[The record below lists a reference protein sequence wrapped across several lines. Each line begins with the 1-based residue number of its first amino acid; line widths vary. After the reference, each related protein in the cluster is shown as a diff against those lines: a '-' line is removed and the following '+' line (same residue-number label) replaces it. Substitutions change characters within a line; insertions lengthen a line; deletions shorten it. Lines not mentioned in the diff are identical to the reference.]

1 MSWGGAAE
9 EKSFFMLGDFIMRKK
24 LNFNHTIYACF
35 IGYIVQAVIVNFA
48 PLLFVTFQN
57 AYHIGLEK
65 ITLLVTINFS
75 IQLVI
80 DLCSSFFVRRLGY
93 RATAVSAQ
101 CFSIAGLVCLAFL
114 PEVCGNA
121 YAGLLISTA
130 LYAVGGGLDEV
141 IISPVVELCPT
152 ERKAASMSLLHSFY
166 CWGQLFTILF
176 STAFFAVFGIE
187 NWRYLALFW
196 AVIPLADLILFLLV
210 PMPESEEASG
220 EGLKVGQLFRM
231 KKFWLLALVMVCGG
245 AAELCISQWAS
256 AFAQTGLGVEKAV
269 GDLAGPCL
277 FAALMGSARVLYAKF
292 SDRLNAEN
300 AMIASGILCVV
311 SYLLAAL
318 SPIPA
323 LGLAGCALAGFAV
336 GIFWPCALSLGA
348 SSIRGGGVALFAMLA
363 LFGDVGCTTGPTL
376 VGMISDAFGGRLNI
390 GILFSLVFPV
400 LLIVGVLLYKRDVKK
415 TKETDSSVQ

>member
-1 MSWGGAAE
+1 
-9 EKSFFMLGDFIMRKK
+9 MRKK